1 VLLFLLEQLL
11 DLFQKPRNL
20 ARLQCRTG
28 RRRIQR
34 RLGHADENAARRL
47 DEPFGEEQPREQ
59 VKVKLALAEL
69 QSGEELD
76 VLLNEGEPLNNVP
89 RTAAEQ
95 GHQVLS
101 IRQEDGFHHVLI
113 RKA

>member
-1 VLLFLLEQLL
+1 MAKTL
-11 DLFQKPRNL
+11 DITRDCCPMTF
-20 ARLQCRTG
+20 
-28 RRRIQR
+28 
-34 RLGHADENAARRL
+34 
-47 DEPFGEEQPREQ
+47 
-59 VKVKLALAEL
+59 VKVKLALAKL

-89 RTAAEQ
+89 RTVAEQ

-101 IRQEDGFHHVLI
+101 IRQEGGFHHVLI